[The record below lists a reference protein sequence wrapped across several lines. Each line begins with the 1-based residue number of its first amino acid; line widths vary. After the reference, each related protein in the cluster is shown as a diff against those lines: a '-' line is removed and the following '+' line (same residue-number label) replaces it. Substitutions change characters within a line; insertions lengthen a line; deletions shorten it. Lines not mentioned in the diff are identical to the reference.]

1 MSCER
6 LKNILN
12 DLKLL
17 IDNKDATNLSYKD
30 FFQKWNIPYKS
41 DLQKKITDNC
51 TNWNVVSG
59 TNVILI
65 DPQCVEDTKKLCKS
79 ASKSLQLQI
88 FKDFDHDTW
97 DENRWP
103 ADYRECYWE
112 FAPYANNITQ
122 INDARVQQECRVNT
136 ILGDPELT
144 NNKELAASVAMILAK
159 RIIKCDPNAKNEF
172 YDSFSSTERINSFST
187 CVNSVV
193 SEQQNYLK
201 GCRLANKVQ
210 KNVNDVVQNC
220 LIKTSFDRTP
230 PTQPPTQRPTT
241 TPIPT
246 IRPTLRPTTLPIQ
259 QITPTSMPTPASTPT
274 PKPNENR
281 NFMIDNT
288 IKFVVGNIAVIML
301 MFLFKKIFIKN

>member
-6 LKNILN
+6 LQNILN
-12 DLKLL
+12 ELKTL
-17 IDNKDATNLSYKD
+17 IDNKNATNQSYKD

-51 TNWNVVSG
+51 TNWNVITG
-59 TNVILI
+59 TNVIKI
-65 DPQCVEDTKKLCKS
+65 DPQCVEDTKKLCRA
-79 ASKSLQLQI
+79 ASKSLRLPI
-88 FKDFDHDTW
+88 FKDFNHDTW

-144 NNKELAASVAMILAK
+144 NNQELAASVAMILAK

-172 YDSFSSTERINSFST
+172 YDAFSSSERINSFST

-220 LIKTSFDRTP
+220 LIKTSFDRQQ
-230 PTQPPTQRPTT
+230 PTQQPTQRPTQRPT
-241 TPIPT
+241 FTPTSIPTQQVTATPTPIPT
-246 IRPTLRPTTLPIQ
+246 Q
-259 QITPTSMPTPASTPT
+259 TPTPT
-274 PKPNENR
+274 PKPTENR

-288 IKFVVGNIAVIML
+288 IKFVVGNIVIIFL
-301 MFLFKKIFIKN
+301 MFIFKIFIR